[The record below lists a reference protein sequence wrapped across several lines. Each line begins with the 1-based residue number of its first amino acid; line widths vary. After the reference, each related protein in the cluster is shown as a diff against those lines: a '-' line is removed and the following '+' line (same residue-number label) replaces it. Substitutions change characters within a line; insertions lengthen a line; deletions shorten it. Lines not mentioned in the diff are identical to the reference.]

1 MSHPSFNSTSAPNLP
16 ALGPD
21 GSTVLPAAPN
31 GWPNGH
37 LRALVLA
44 ERRSVKLERA
54 ALLRI
59 LAQRDTPE
67 QVVADLVAMFTE
79 TSE

>member
-1 MSHPSFNSTSAPNLP
+1 MTSNLAGGVFNPPSQSN
-16 ALGPD
+16 
-21 GSTVLPAAPN
+21 N

-37 LRALVLA
+37 LRTLVLA

-54 ALLRI
+54 TLLQI

-67 QVVADLVAMFTE
+67 QVVADLVAMFTNDVE
-79 TSE
+79 PF